1 MVAAAV
7 VGGSAISGIGGLIGS
22 SQAAS
27 GAQQAAA
34 TEAAAQDRATQ
45 AQLQMQQN
53 AIAQEQLGFSEAQ
66 FYQNPFWDT
75 GLGNYLGLSK
85 EVGIGALGAQ
95 PSLTDITQLPGYSFT
110 LQQGLNATQNAA
122 AAQGLGVSG
131 AALKGASTYAEN
143 LANTYY
149 NNYLQNYWTNQNN
162 RFNMLYNLAG
172 FGSGSAN
179 ALTSAAVGAGNT
191 GAQASTAAG
200 AQIGSTI
207 ANTSAGIAQA
217 QQSAANL
224 QGAGLTGFGSSIGS
238 ALSNPAVANA
248 LFGGGST
255 LGVTQPT
262 GYSGLN
268 AQQAAAVNNQG
279 FYFSP
284 GASVGT
290 G

>member
-7 VGGSAISGIGGLIGS
+7 VGGSAISGIGSLVGGS
-22 SQAAS
+22 TAAS
-27 GAQQAAA
+27 GAQ
-34 TEAAAQDRATQ
+34 AAAQTEAQAQQAATQ
-45 AQLQMQQN
+45 AELQMQQN

-66 FYQNPFWDT
+66 AYQNPFWDT

-85 EVGIGALGAQ
+85 EVGVGALGAQ
-95 PSLTDITQLPGYSFT
+95 PSLTDMSQLPGYQFT

-131 AALKGASTYAEN
+131 PALKGASTYAEN

-162 RFNMLYNLAG
+162 RYNMLYNLAG

-179 ALTSAAVGAGNT
+179 AMASAAVGAGNT

-200 AQIGSTI
+200 GQIASTI

-224 QGAGLTGFGSSIGS
+224 QGAAFTGAGSSLG
-238 ALSNPAVANA
+238 NA
-248 LFGGGST
+248 LTTAGLLGGGST

-268 AQQAAAVNNQG
+268 AAQAAAVNNQG

>member
-7 VGGSAISGIGGLIGS
+7 VGGSAISGIGSLVGGS
-22 SQAAS
+22 TAAS
-27 GAQQAAA
+27 GAQ
-34 TEAAAQDRATQ
+34 AAAQTEAQAQQAATQ
-45 AQLQMQQN
+45 AELQMQQN

-85 EVGIGALGAQ
+85 EVGIGALGGM
-95 PSLTDITQLPGYSFT
+95 PSLTDMTQLPGYSFT
-110 LQQGLNATQNAA
+110 LDQGLKATQNAA

-149 NNYLQNYWTNQNN
+149 NNYLSNYWTNQNN
-162 RFNMLYNLAG
+162 RYNMLYNLAG

-200 AQIGSTI
+200 QQIGSTV

-224 QGAGLTGFGSSIGS
+224 QGAGLTGFGSSLG
-238 ALSNPAVANA
+238 NA
-248 LFGGGST
+248 LTSAALLGGGST

-268 AQQAAAVNNQG
+268 AAQAAAVNNQG

>member
-45 AQLQMQQN
+45 ASLQEQQN
-53 AIAQEQLGFSEAQ
+53 AIAQEQLGFREAET
-66 FYQNPFWDT
+66 YQAPFWDL
-75 GLGNYLGLSK
+75 GLGNLQELSAEVNMPGGL
-85 EVGIGALGAQ
+85 AAQ

-110 LQQGLNATQNAA
+110 LDQGLKATQNAA

-131 AALKGASTYAEN
+131 AALKGATTYAEN
-143 LANTYY
+143 LAGTYY

-200 AQIGSTI
+200 QQVANTI

-224 QGAGLTGFGSSIGS
+224 QGAGITGASSSIGNSLTTAALLGGFGSNTGSTIGS
-238 ALSNPAVANA
+238 
-248 LFGGGST
+248 GGST
-255 LGVTQPT
+255 
-262 GYSGLN
+262 S
-268 AQQAAAVNNQG
+268 
-279 FYFSP
+279 S
-284 GASVGT
+284 SSGT
-290 G
+290 GGLF

>member
-7 VGGSAISGIGGLIGS
+7 IGGSAISGIGGLIGS

-45 AQLQMQQN
+45 ASLQEQQN
-53 AIAQEQLGFSEAQ
+53 AIAAEQQGYANAAQWEAPI
-66 FYQNPFWDT
+66 YDT
-75 GLGNYLGLSK
+75 GLWGLNEMTG
-85 EVGIGALGAQ
+85 EVRGTPGMGVPGQSGLLGAM

-110 LQQGLNATQNAA
+110 LDQGLKATQNAA
-122 AAQGLGVSG
+122 AAQGLGSSG

-162 RFNMLYNLAG
+162 RYNMLYNLAG

-179 ALTSAAVGAGNT
+179 AMASAAVGAGNT

-200 AQIGSTI
+200 QQIASTI
-207 ANTSAGIAQA
+207 ANTSQGIAQA

-224 QGAGLTGFGSSIGS
+224 QGAGFTGAASSIGS
-238 ALSNPAVANA
+238 ALSNPLVANA

-255 LGVTQPT
+255 INSTVQP
-262 GYSGLN
+262 G
-268 AQQAAAVNNQG
+268 QG
-279 FYFSP
+279 FNTAAGGDY
-284 GASVGT
+284 GGVA
-290 G
+290 